1 MVHRFHYLKY
11 ALSLVLVLIGIKV
24 GLVFF
29 NDVGWVSF
37 KIPTAWS
44 LAATLGL
51 LLAGVLYSLHK
62 TRIRTPTIE
71 RRSAAFCRPG
81 ALASG
86 RFCKP
91 GVNPGYFATISP
103 WLPRVGAVS

>member
-62 TRIRTPTIE
+62 TRDQ
-71 RRSAAFCRPG
+71 
-81 ALASG
+81 
-86 RFCKP
+86 
-91 GVNPGYFATISP
+91 NPND
-103 WLPRVGAVS
+103 